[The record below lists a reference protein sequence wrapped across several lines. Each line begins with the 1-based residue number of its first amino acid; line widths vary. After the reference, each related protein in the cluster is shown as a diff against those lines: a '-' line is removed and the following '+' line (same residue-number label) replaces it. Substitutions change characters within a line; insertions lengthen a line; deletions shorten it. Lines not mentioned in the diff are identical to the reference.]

1 MGEVLPK
8 ITRTRSF
15 EKTCEAT
22 NLQITPD
29 LLHEVEQFLYREARL
44 LDNRQF
50 HQWTE
55 LLANDLRYWM
65 PLRSNVYPS
74 RSKSIASLDEARQE
88 EKELSE
94 PHELAIMDET
104 RDTLLRRIERLDSGL
119 AWAEDPPSRTRH
131 FISNVE
137 LEPTDN
143 PGEIKVHSNFIMYR
157 TRGEREEDFYVGS
170 REDVLRRSSNSWLI
184 VYRKVMLDQTVLSA
198 KNVSNFF

>member
-1 MGEVLPK
+1 M
-8 ITRTRSF
+8 
-15 EKTCEAT
+15 
-22 NLQITPD
+22 QITPD
-29 LLHEVEQFLYREARL
+29 LLRDVEQFLYREVRL
-44 LDNRQF
+44 LDSRRF

-55 LLANDLRYWM
+55 LLAEDLRYWM
-65 PLRSNVYPS
+65 PLRSNVYPGN
-74 RSKSIASLDEARQE
+74 SKAIASLDEAQQE
-88 EKELSE
+88 GREISE
-94 PHELAIMDET
+94 PHELAVMDET

-143 PGEIKVHSNFIMYR
+143 LGEVKVYSNFIVYR

-170 REDVLRRSSNSWLI
+170 REDILRRSGDSWLLAHRKI
-184 VYRKVMLDQTVLSA
+184 VLDQTVLSA